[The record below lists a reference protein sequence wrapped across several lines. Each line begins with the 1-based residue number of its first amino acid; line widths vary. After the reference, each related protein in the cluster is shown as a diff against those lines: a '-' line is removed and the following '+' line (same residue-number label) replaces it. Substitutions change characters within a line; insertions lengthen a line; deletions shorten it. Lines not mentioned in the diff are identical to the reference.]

1 MFKLKKIKELELE
14 IENQDKQY
22 STLQAK
28 YTKALKEN
36 ELLEKENKHL
46 QETSDKY
53 LDTVKRLRKRM
64 KELKNEET
72 GTNSTRSTRNKSKS

>member
-1 MFKLKKIKELELE
+1 MFKLRKIKELELE

-28 YTKALKEN
+28 YTKALKEV
-36 ELLEKENKHL
+36 ELLEKENQHL

-53 LDTVKRLRKRM
+53 LDTVKRLRKQI
-64 KELKNEET
+64 KELKNEKT